1 MAINFEAAN
10 MAGYNNPKIEV
21 FEAIYPDE
29 GATLIEYPRKSVI
42 LDCIKRGTVPV
53 LVATNAGHTEMYIL
67 YPGTLASSVGKFL
80 VSFSNCSKPTAVD
93 PPIVVSVYYDFDES
107 TAPIITFDPI
117 SSV

>member
-1 MAINFEAAN
+1 MAINFAAAN
-10 MAGYNNPKIEV
+10 MAGYNNPQIEV

-53 LVATNAGHTEMYIL
+53 LAATNAGRTEMYIL
-67 YPGTLASSVGKFL
+67 YLGTLGSSAGNFL
-80 VSFSNCSKPTAVD
+80 VSFSNSSKPTAQD
-93 PPIVVSVYYDFDES
+93 PPIIVSVYYDFNDS
-107 TAPIITFDPI
+107 AAPIITFDPT